1 MPTLPEDELVRGH
14 VYLCQTGP
22 CVSCGS
28 CCGLYNMADLSRER
42 LLDVLAERT
51 KLFASVPRTVDAI
64 LNFEQERT
72 EREGP
77 RPVADFHHCVFVG
90 LIRDEGQRVGCLLH
104 PLASGNGGIDWR
116 GLSFYGGAACKHFFC
131 PSYDELEARH
141 KRVARTVL
149 EDWYEYGLIIPEHRF
164 LRAALEAVESRA
176 GFRLDAATLG
186 PESKK
191 ALAELLRLKLHWPFR
206 DKKSPLAWNFFS
218 TKETKRP
225 TLLADKPGGDR
236 QIRQVL
242 HELETLP
249 EHAQA
254 AEKLLQELLGRVAS
268 SLRPK

>member
-1 MPTLPEDELVRGH
+1 MPTLPEDEQVRGQ

-42 LLDVLAERT
+42 LRAILAERT
-51 KLFASVPRTVDAI
+51 DSFAAVPRTIDGI
-64 LNFEQERT
+64 LAFEQERLQRI
-72 EREGP
+72 EH
-77 RPVADFHHCVFVG
+77 PVADFHHCVFVG
-90 LIRDEGQRVGCLLH
+90 LIPGEEERVGCLLH

-131 PSYDELEARH
+131 PSYDELEARF
-141 KRVARTVL
+141 KRVARAVL

-164 LRAALEAVESRA
+164 LGAVMEAVEMRA
-176 GFRLDAATLG
+176 GLTLDAKMLA
-186 PESKK
+186 PEEKA
-191 ALAELLRLKLHWPFR
+191 ALAELLRIKLHWPFR
-206 DKKSPLAWNFFS
+206 DQRAPLAWNFFS
-218 TKETKRP
+218 TKKTARP
-225 TLLADKPGGDR
+225 AMLDKKPADDP
-236 QIRQVL
+236 QIHQIL

-254 AEKLLQELLGRVAS
+254 AEKLLHELLNRTAK